1 MNKRTLLIGVV
12 VILVVSLFFI
22 YRTGASSSE
31 PKLSQAEIKKLV
43 EAQYPGNQNEPN
55 LQLKDGEP
63 VYQVEV
69 QQENGS
75 YEVLLDGNTGKVLD
89 IYQTEA
95 EKAENVEPDDNNNTT
110 PDENS
115 NKDND
120 QDSQQNNDDTDKAD
134 KDEPSSEQG
143 NNAIISSDEA
153 KEIAL
158 QQFSGTVS
166 ELELDEDDGTMI
178 YEIEIVDGNKEA
190 NIEINAYTGNVIV
203 IETEVD
209 DD

>member
-1 MNKRTLLIGVV
+1 MNKRTLLIGAV

-31 PKLSQAEIKKLV
+31 PKLSQEEIKQLV
-43 EAQYPGNQNEPN
+43 KEQYPGTQNEPD

-63 VYQVEV
+63 VYQIEV
-69 QQENGS
+69 KQENGS
-75 YEVLLDGNTGKVLD
+75 YEVVLDGNTGKVLD
-89 IYQTEA
+89 IYQKEA
-95 EKAENVEPDDNNNTT
+95 EKAENVEPDDNNDTT
-110 PDENS
+110 T
-115 NKDND
+115 DNN
-120 QDSQQNNDDTDKAD
+120 QDNQDNNDDTDKAD

-143 NNAIISSDEA
+143 NNAIISSEEA

-158 QQFSGTVS
+158 NQFSGTVS

-190 NIEINAYTGNVIV
+190 TIEINAYTGNVIV
-203 IETEVD
+203 IETED
-209 DD
+209 DDD

>member
-12 VILVVSLFFI
+12 VILIVSLFFI

-31 PKLSQAEIKKLV
+31 PKLSQAEIKELV
-43 EAQYPGNQNEPN
+43 KAQYPGNQNEPN

-69 QQENGS
+69 KQENGS

-89 IYQTEA
+89 IYQKDSET
-95 EKAENVEPDDNNNTT
+95 AENVEPDDKNNTT
-110 PDENS
+110 PNETTNKEN
-115 NKDND
+115 N
-120 QDSQQNNDDTDKAD
+120 QNGQENNNDTDKAD
-134 KDEPSSEQG
+134 KEKPSSEQG
-143 NNAIISSDEA
+143 NNAIISSEEA

-158 QQFSGTVS
+158 KQFSGTVS
-166 ELELDEDDGTMI
+166 ELELDEEDGTMI

-203 IETEVD
+203 IETEED

>member
-43 EAQYPGNQNEPN
+43 EEQYPGNQNEPN

-120 QDSQQNNDDTDKAD
+120 QDGQQNNDDTDKAD

>member
-43 EAQYPGNQNEPN
+43 EEQYPGDQNEPN

-69 QQENGS
+69 RQENGN

-89 IYQTEA
+89 IYQTEV

>member
-31 PKLSQAEIKKLV
+31 PKLSQAEIKELV

-120 QDSQQNNDDTDKAD
+120 QDGQQNNDDTDKAD

>member
-31 PKLSQAEIKKLV
+31 PKLSQSEIKKLV
-43 EAQYPGNQNEPN
+43 EEQYPGDQNEPN

-69 QQENGS
+69 RQENGS

>member
-1 MNKRTLLIGVV
+1 MNKRTLLIGAV

-31 PKLSQAEIKKLV
+31 PKLSQAEIKELV

-95 EKAENVEPDDNNNTT
+95 EKAENVKPDDNNNTT

-115 NKDND
+115 NKGNN
-120 QDSQQNNDDTDKAD
+120 QDGQQNNDDTDKAD
-134 KDEPSSEQG
+134 KDEPSSEQR
-143 NNAIISSDEA
+143 NNAIISSEEA

-158 QQFSGTVS
+158 KQFSGTVS

-178 YEIEIVDGNKEA
+178 YEIEIVDGSKEA

-203 IETEVD
+203 IETED
-209 DD
+209 DDD